1 MMEDIQD
8 WTPWPEDVASQYRKK
23 GYWQGQCL
31 GEMLAERAGKTPQR
45 MALMCWRSGAG
56 TAPERG

>member
-45 MALMCWRSGAG
+45 MALV
-56 TAPERG
+56 